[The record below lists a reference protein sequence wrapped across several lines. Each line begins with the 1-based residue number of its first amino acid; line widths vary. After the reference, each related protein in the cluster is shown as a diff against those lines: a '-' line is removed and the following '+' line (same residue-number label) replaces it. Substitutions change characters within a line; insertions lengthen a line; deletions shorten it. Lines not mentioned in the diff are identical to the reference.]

1 MSEQNNTPAT
11 LPVMSLP
18 EMPVPAAPTQ
28 SIQQPVE
35 PAVVPAEQPA
45 VMPLSL
51 GLETPAPAAEAAP
64 APAAVQQVAETPL
77 FLDDSSLTPEERA
90 AIDAF
95 KGKLDITQ
103 PDHVLLYGADAQK
116 SLGEFSNSALEA
128 VRTQDTG
135 EVGKMLED
143 LVSELKGFETDAEE
157 PKGIFKLFAKA
168 EDRIERMKTR
178 YNKVSVNV
186 ESIQTQLEGHQVQL
200 QEDVKMFDRMYDRNQ
215 AYFRQLTLYVIAGQE
230 TLKTV
235 RETDLRAAYE
245 KAAATGDAMDAQR
258 ANDLAAMCDRF
269 EKKLHD
275 LMLTRQ
281 VSLQTGPQ
289 IRLLQNNDQLLI
301 ERIQSTIAN
310 TLPLWKNQMVLAL
323 GLHNAEQALKA
334 QRAVTNMTNELLKK
348 NADTLKIGTVET
360 AKEAER
366 GIIDIETLVHTNQS
380 LIDTINEVIRIQKE
394 GRQQRM
400 EAERTLHDMEAQLKQ
415 KLLETNVG

>member
-1 MSEQNNTPAT
+1 MSEQNNTPVSPTT
-11 LPVMSLP
+11 LPLMGMP
-18 EMPVPAAPTQ
+18 EMDTPAAPVQ
-28 SIQQPVE
+28 SVQE
-35 PAVVPAEQPA
+35 PAVS
-45 VMPLSL
+45 PLSL
-51 GLETPAPAAEAAP
+51 GLEAPAAPVAAEEPAAP
-64 APAAVQQVAETPL
+64 KAVEIPETKPLLDSTGLTEAE
-77 FLDDSSLTPEERA
+77 RK
-90 AIDAF
+90 AIDEF
-95 KGKLDITQ
+95 KGKVDITN

-135 EVGKMLED
+135 EVGQMLED
-143 LVSELKGFETDAEE
+143 LVMELKDFEADAEE
-157 PKGIFKLFAKA
+157 PKGIFKLFSKA

-186 ESIQTQLEGHQVQL
+186 DNIQTNLENHSVQL
-200 QEDVKMFDRMYDRNQ
+200 QEDVKMFDRMYDRNA
-215 AYFRQLTLYVIAGQE
+215 AYFRQLTLYIIAGQE
-230 TLKTV
+230 TLQHV

-245 KAAATGDAMDAQR
+245 KAAETGDAMDAQR
-258 ANDLAAMCDRF
+258 ANDLAAQCDRF

-275 LMLTRQ
+275 LLLTRQ
-281 VSLQTGPQ
+281 VSLQTAPQ

-334 QRAVTNMTNELLKK
+334 QRAVTDMTNELLKK
-348 NADTLKIGTVET
+348 NADTLKMGTIET

-380 LIDTINEVIRIQKE
+380 LIDTINEVLVIQKQ
-394 GRQQRM
+394 GRDQRM
-400 EAERTLHDMEAQLKQ
+400 EAERTLQQMEETLKK
-415 KLLETNVG
+415 KLLETNLG